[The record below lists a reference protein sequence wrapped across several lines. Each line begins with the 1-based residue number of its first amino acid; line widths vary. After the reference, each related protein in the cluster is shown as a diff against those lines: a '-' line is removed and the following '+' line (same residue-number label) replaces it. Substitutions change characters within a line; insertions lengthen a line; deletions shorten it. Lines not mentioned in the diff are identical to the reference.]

1 MGTAVVELVELVVGL
16 GVLVVIVAGAVIG
29 WERYRGGG
37 AGRRG
42 GSGGAFRPT
51 TEVFIDPETGQRMR
65 VWFDDRT
72 GQREYHPE

>member
-1 MGTAVVELVELVVGL
+1 MGVIPVVELLVIAALAILIVL
-16 GVLVVIVAGAVIG
+16 GAAIG

-37 AGRRG
+37 AGGPVARG
-42 GSGGAFRPT
+42 ARPT

-72 GQREYHPE
+72 GHREYHPE

>member
-1 MGTAVVELVELVVGL
+1 MAAIPAVELLVILALVIL
-16 GVLVVIVAGAVIG
+16 IVLGAVIG
-29 WERYRGGG
+29 WERYGGGG
-37 AGRRG
+37 AGRPVARG
-42 GSGGAFRPT
+42 ARPT

>member
-1 MGTAVVELVELVVGL
+1 MAAIPILELLVFVAL
-16 GVLVVIVAGAVIG
+16 AILIVLGAVMG

-37 AGRRG
+37 
-42 GSGGAFRPT
+42 SGGPAGPAAGGFRPT
-51 TEVFIDPETGQRMR
+51 TEVFIDPESGRRMR